1 MATVKNAVKKET
13 ALTAVNESNAIKS
26 VGNTGLKF
34 AKQYEQTT
42 AKGKIIARID
52 ALKKVKADAVAFC
65 KVVNDAK
72 GINVKGVGTINTMPT
87 KKGLD
92 TVKALAVSAYKA
104 MDFESIGTTG
114 NDWLLGEAGSY
125 SAIYSAFFVEA
136 MGWTERVDADAMEKL
151 TVNPKHSDS
160 LKAIRAQAIIAVGS
174 KPAVKKATVI
184 FSAPASHWLALL
196 VDDDKAIYTRMEFIT
211 MVQHCTKPKQD

>member
-1 MATVKNAVKKET
+1 MATVKNAVKKDT
-13 ALTAVNESNAIKS
+13 ALTAVNESSAIKS

-34 AKQYEQTT
+34 AKQYETTT
-42 AKGKIIARID
+42 AKGKIVARVD
-52 ALKKVKADAVAFC
+52 ALKKVKHDAVAFC
-65 KVVNDAK
+65 KVVKDAK
-72 GINVKGVGTINTMPT
+72 GINVKGVGTINILPT

-104 MDFESIGTTG
+104 MDFESIGTSG

-125 SAIYSAFFVEA
+125 SAIYSAYFVEA
-136 MGWTERVDADAMEKL
+136 MGWIEAVEPEAMAKL

-160 LKAIRAQAIIAVGS
+160 LKAIRAQAVIAVGS
-174 KPAVKKATVI
+174 KPAVKKAVVV
-184 FSAPASHWLALL
+184 FSAPACHWLGLL
-196 VDDDKAIYTRMEFIT
+196 VDDEKAIYTRADFIA

>member
-1 MATVKNAVKKET
+1 MATLKNAVKKDT
-13 ALTAVNESNAIKS
+13 ALTAVNESSAIKQ
-26 VGNTGLKF
+26 VGNNGLKF
-34 AKQYEQTT
+34 AKTYEQTS
-42 AKGKIIARID
+42 AKNKIIARID
-52 ALKKVKADAVAFC
+52 ALGKVKTDAIAFC
-65 KVVNDAK
+65 KIVNDAK
-72 GINVKGVGTINTMPT
+72 GINVKGVGTINTIPT

-136 MGWTERVDADAMEKL
+136 MGWTEQVDPEAMQKL
-151 TVNPKHSDS
+151 TINPKHTDS

-174 KPAVKKATVI
+174 KPTVKKAVVV
-184 FSAPASHWLALL
+184 FSAPVSHWLGLL
-196 VDDDKAIYTRMEFIT
+196 VADEKAIYTRGDFIA
-211 MVQHCTKPKQD
+211 MVQHCTKPKQG